1 MVRGQ
6 TPAAILAVGA
16 LVGAGCSSADTRA
29 DYVDTLN
36 AIQEQASDTFNQTVS
51 ATARNPEQQAEQLE
65 VAAATYDEIL
75 AELESVEVPE
85 EAQGGHDDLVAGYR
99 EMRAVFGKALAKA
112 ERADEPSESI
122 AAVSVIGTQG
132 ATIGETLDQ
141 ALGRI
146 RQELD

>member
-1 MVRGQ
+1 MARGLK
-6 TPAAILAVGA
+6 PAAILAAGA
-16 LVGAGCSSADTRA
+16 LLTAGCSSADTA

-36 AIQEQASDTFNQTVS
+36 GIQEQASDTFNQTVNS
-51 ATARNPEQQAEQLE
+51 TARNPEQQAEQLE

-99 EMRAVFGKALAKA
+99 ELRAVFDEALAKA
-112 ERADEPSESI
+112 KKADEPNESI
-122 AAVSVIGTQG
+122 AAVSVIGTEG
-132 ATIGETLDQ
+132 AAIGETLDQ
-141 ALGRI
+141 ALDRI

>member
-1 MVRGQ
+1 MARGL
-6 TPAAILAVGA
+6 TPAILAAGA
-16 LVGAGCSSADTRA
+16 LLAAGCSGADTKA

-36 AIQEQASDTFNQTVS
+36 GIQERASDTFNQTVNS
-51 ATARNPEQQAEQLE
+51 TARNPEQQAEQLE

-99 EMRAVFGKALAKA
+99 ELRAVFDEALAKA
-112 ERADEPSESI
+112 RKADEPNESI
-122 AAVSVIGTQG
+122 AAVSVIGTEG

-141 ALGRI
+141 ALDRI
-146 RQELD
+146 RQELE